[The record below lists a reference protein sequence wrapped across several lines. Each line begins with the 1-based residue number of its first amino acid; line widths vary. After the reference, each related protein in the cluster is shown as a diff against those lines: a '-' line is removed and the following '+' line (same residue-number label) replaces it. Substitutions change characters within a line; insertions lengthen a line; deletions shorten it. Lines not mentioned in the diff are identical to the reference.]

1 MTSCLFLRPASS
13 LTVSILLCAAAV
25 AAMPQVHA
33 QTSNFGSQTPSVDQ
47 IINELKGSDADV
59 DGLPGVRTRALRPGA
74 ASQATAMPDAAPPA
88 PAAISMQ
95 VQFAFGSDQI
105 ADASRRPVDN
115 LAAALSS
122 EELKNRNF
130 MVVGHTDG
138 VGSADFNQRLSQRR
152 AASVKAYLVE
162 HGVPA
167 ARLKASGK
175 GMSELVN
182 PGDPRAAENRRVE
195 IIATGM

>member
-1 MTSCLFLRPASS
+1 M
-13 LTVSILLCAAAV
+13 LLCAAAV
-25 AAMPQVHA
+25 VAMPQVRA
-33 QTSNFGSQTPSVDQ
+33 QSSNFGSETPSVDQ
-47 IINELKGSDADV
+47 IINQLKGSDADA

-74 ASQATAMPDAAPPA
+74 ASQATAMPEAAPP

-115 LAAALSS
+115 LAAALAS
-122 EELKNRNF
+122 EELKNRSF